1 MKETVG
7 PSFSRN
13 SSDEMSGGKCLEE
26 RGLGGGC
33 CGLVLTVY
41 RVFLSFLWKI
51 SNIHEG
57 KGNNIMKP
65 HVPVSQ
71 CYGQSCSPVPF
82 PLAQP
87 PVVLM

>member
-1 MKETVG
+1 MKETVV
-7 PSFSRN
+7 PSFSCN

-26 RGLGGGC
+26 RGLGGYY
-33 CGLVLTVY
+33 GLVLTVY
-41 RVFLSFLWKI
+41 RVFLSLLWKF
-51 SNIHEG
+51 SNIHKG

-71 CYGQSCSPVPF
+71 CYGQSCSPVPS